1 MSSVLPSVIPSL
13 LFFRTDSHR
22 LMDPQSSTILDQ
34 KSLQKFVDAFR
45 NFKWAYFHHQIFTIQ
60 LWGIAP
66 FFHGNLRMYHPAA
79 RGVPLDPSRD
89 PSRYP
94 RPVAHA
100 AAEDPAVP
108 REDPSTS
115 DELGAAVL
123 RIRSG
128 SGADPVDFFRL

>member
-1 MSSVLPSVIPSL
+1 
-13 LFFRTDSHR
+13 
-22 LMDPQSSTILDQ
+22 MDPQSSTILDQ
-34 KSLQKFVDAFR
+34 KRLQKFVDAFR